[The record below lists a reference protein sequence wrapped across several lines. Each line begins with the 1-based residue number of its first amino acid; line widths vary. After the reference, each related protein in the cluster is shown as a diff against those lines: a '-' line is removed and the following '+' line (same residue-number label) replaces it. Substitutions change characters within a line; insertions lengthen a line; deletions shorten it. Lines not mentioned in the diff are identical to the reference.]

1 MGCEPGVLESEDGR
15 MGLSDR
21 VAAAVEPA
29 VNMIQNLIGD
39 LSAGRSENFGR
50 AKIVKPNHRSE
61 SKSYRRYYGRHD
73 NVALL
78 AWEIL
83 GAIVALIIIIF
94 VIMMIPEM
102 RRYLRLKSM

>member
-1 MGCEPGVLESEDGR
+1 MEDT
-15 MGLSDR
+15 
-21 VAAAVEPA
+21 
-29 VNMIQNLIGD
+29 
-39 LSAGRSENFGR
+39 
-50 AKIVKPNHRSE
+50 
-61 SKSYRRYYGRHD
+61 

-83 GAIVALIIIIF
+83 GAIVGLVVIIF

>member
-1 MGCEPGVLESEDGR
+1 MD
-15 MGLSDR
+15 DT
-21 VAAAVEPA
+21 
-29 VNMIQNLIGD
+29 
-39 LSAGRSENFGR
+39 
-50 AKIVKPNHRSE
+50 
-61 SKSYRRYYGRHD
+61 

-83 GAIVALIIIIF
+83 GAIVGLVIIIF